1 MESIV
6 SRLDVTAIFCDVDDF
21 CQWFEQ
27 AWSQQPQ
34 LPSMSAEKRNCSQL
48 GVSEVMTIVIA
59 FHGSGMRTFK
69 DFYTLTVLPYWRKAF
84 PNLLATADLWN

>member
-1 MESIV
+1 METIV

-21 CQWFEQ
+21 CQRFKQ

-34 LPSMSAEKRNCSQL
+34 LPSLSAEKQHGSRL
-48 GVSEVMTIVIA
+48 GLSEVMTIVIA

-69 DFYTLTVLPYWRKAF
+69 DFYTLTVLPYWGKAF
-84 PNLLATADLWN
+84 PNLVS